1 VRPRSDIDLAF
12 IRCRLTS
19 RQAAAVLGVTYQCVN
34 FWRRERN
41 QIPPAQAKALNQVF
55 GLPLH
60 VLRPDIW
67 DPPARR
73 RKAA

>member
-1 VRPRSDIDLAF
+1 V
-12 IRCRLTS
+12 
-19 RQAAAVLGVTYQCVN
+19 GVTYQCVN
-34 FWRRERN
+34 FWRSGRN
-41 QIPPAQAKALNQVF
+41 QIPPAQAKALNEQF